1 MKAFLNTKRF
11 WLTAISVLVALAS
24 NLIDDPAMRET
35 ATQVIWILMGY
46 MAGLFG
52 VEVARTLKQ

>member
-11 WLTAISVLVALAS
+11 WLTVISVLVALAS
-24 NLIDDPAMRET
+24 HLIDDPAMRET